1 MSLLG
6 SPWPDSATVQDGVL
20 VVGGCRVDE
29 LAAEYGTPLYVYDAA
44 TLRARARA
52 YAEPLAHRR
61 GGGFVAFAVKACGT
75 LGVMRILVEEGLG
88 FDVSSEGE
96 LAAALAADGNPE
108 RMVLH
113 GNAKTDGDIDA
124 AVAAGVRL
132 VMLDGPEESEIVAEA
147 AARHGR
153 RQAVALRITP
163 GIEAGAVA
171 AIQTGGDDSKFGFT
185 PEQAAETVARVRNEP
200 RLWLEGLHVHLGSQV
215 VDSGTL
221 ESAVGWLATFCEE
234 IGLVPRLLDLGGGL
248 GIAYEDELAPD
259 PARHAEAL
267 SDALAVAFPDA
278 SLVLEPGRSVVGPAG
293 VTLYTVQATKTSID
307 GTRYVAMDGGMS
319 DNPRPQLYGARY
331 TVAAAT
337 RMDDAPLE
345 TVAVAGRHCES
356 GDVLVRDVL
365 LPDPRPGDILVTPAT
380 GAYGHALANNYN
392 GVPRPPVIFCRGGS
406 ARVVVRRETYDDLM
420 RRDVGP

>member
-1 MSLLG
+1 MSTLG
-6 SPWPDSATVQDGVL
+6 SPWPDSAQVADGVL
-20 VVGGCRVDE
+20 VIGGCRVDA

-52 YAEPLAHRR
+52 YAEPISQRR

-75 LGVMRILVEEGLG
+75 LAVMRILVEEGLG

-124 AVAAGVRL
+124 SVAAGVRL
-132 VMLDGPEESEIVAEA
+132 VMLDGPEEAEIVAEA

-185 PEQAAETVARVRNEP
+185 PAQAAETVGRVRAEP

-215 VDSGTL
+215 VDSETL
-221 ESAVGWLATFCEE
+221 ESAVGWLAGFCQE
-234 IGLVPRLLDLGGGL
+234 IGLDPRLLDLGGGL

-259 PARHAEAL
+259 PAQHAEAL
-267 SDALAVAFPDA
+267 SDALSRAFPEA
-278 SLVLEPGRSVVGPAG
+278 ALVLEPGRSIVGPAG
-293 VTLYTVQATKTSID
+293 VTLYSVQASKTSID

-337 RMDDAPLE
+337 RMDDDPTE
-345 TVAVAGRHCES
+345 TVAIAGRHCES
-356 GDVLVRDVL
+356 GDVLVRDVPLPAMHRGDL
-365 LPDPRPGDILVTPAT
+365 LAVAAT
-380 GAYGHALANNYN
+380 GAYTQSMSSNYN
-392 GVPRPPVIFCRGGS
+392 LVTRAAAVIVENGRS
-406 ARVVVRRETYDDLM
+406 TLATRRETVAELLA
-420 RRDVGP
+420 REL

>member
-6 SPWPDSATVQDGVL
+6 SPWPESATVRDGVL

-75 LGVMRILVEEGLG
+75 LGVLRVLVEEGLG

-96 LAAALAADGNPE
+96 LAAALAADANPE
-108 RMVLH
+108 RIVLH

-132 VMLDGPEESEIVAEA
+132 VMLDGPEEAEIVAET

-171 AIQTGGDDSKFGFT
+171 AIQTGGEDSKFGFT
-185 PEQAAETVARVRNEP
+185 PAQAAETVAWVRNEP

-221 ESAVGWLATFCEE
+221 ESAVGWLATFCDE
-234 IGLVPRLLDLGGGL
+234 IGLEPRLLDLGGGL

-267 SDALAVAFPDA
+267 SDALAVSFPDA
-278 SLVLEPGRSVVGPAG
+278 ALVLEPGRSVVGPAG

-337 RMDDAPLE
+337 RMDEAPLE

-356 GDVLVRDVL
+356 GDVLVRDVALPTLHRGDL
-365 LPDPRPGDILVTPAT
+365 LAVAAT
-380 GAYGHALANNYN
+380 GAYTQSMASTYN
-392 GVPRPPVIFCRGGS
+392 LVPRAAAVIVENGRS
-406 ARVVVRRETYDDLM
+406 VLATRRESVAELLA
-420 RRDVGP
+420 REL

>member
-1 MSLLG
+1 VSLLG
-6 SPWPDSATVQDGVL
+6 SPWPDSAFVEDGVL
-20 VVGGCRVDE
+20 VIGGCRVDE
-29 LAAEYGTPLYVYDAA
+29 LAAEYGTPLYVYDAV

-52 YAEPLAHRR
+52 YAEPLEHRS

-75 LGVMRILVEEGLG
+75 VAVLRILVGEGLG

-96 LAAALAADGNPE
+96 LAAALAAGGSPE

-113 GNAKTDGDIDA
+113 GNAKTDDDIDA

-132 VMLDGPEESEIVAEA
+132 VMLDGPEEAEIVAEA

-171 AIQTGGDDSKFGFT
+171 AIQTGGEDSKFGFT
-185 PEQAAETVARVRNEP
+185 PAQAVDAVGLVRGEP

-215 VDSGTL
+215 VDRSTL
-221 ESAVGWLATFCEE
+221 ESAVEWLARFCTR
-234 IGLVPRLLDLGGGL
+234 IGLEPRLLDLGGGL
-248 GIAYEDELAPD
+248 GIAYEDEVAPD
-259 PARHAEAL
+259 PALHAAALSEAL
-267 SDALAVAFPDA
+267 AGVFPDSA
-278 SLVLEPGRSVVGPAG
+278 LVLEPGRSVVGPAG
-293 VTLYTVQATKTSID
+293 VTLYSVQASKTSID

-337 RMDDAPLE
+337 RMDDVPLE

-356 GDVLVRDVL
+356 GDVLVRGVVL
-365 LPDPRPGDILVTPAT
+365 PSLRRGDLLAVAAT
-380 GAYGHALANNYN
+380 GAYTQSMASNYN
-392 GVPRPPVIFCRGGS
+392 LVTRAAAVIVEDGR
-406 ARVVVRRETYDDLM
+406 AELATRRESVAELLG
-420 RRDVGP
+420 REL

>member
-6 SPWPDSATVQDGVL
+6 SPWPDSARVDEGVL
-20 VVGGCRVDE
+20 VLGGCRADA

-44 TLRARARA
+44 TLRSRARA

-61 GGGFVAFAVKACGT
+61 GGGFVAFAVKACGN
-75 LGVMRILVEEGLG
+75 LAVLRILIEEGLG

-108 RMVLH
+108 RIVLH

-124 AVAAGVRL
+124 AVVAGVRL
-132 VMLDGPEESEIVAEA
+132 IMLDGPEEAEIVAEA

-185 PEQAAETVARVRNEP
+185 PEQAAATVALIRNEP

-215 VDSGTL
+215 VDSETL
-221 ESAVGWLATFCEE
+221 ESAVGWLASFCDE
-234 IGLVPRLLDLGGGL
+234 IGLEPRLLDLGGGL

-259 PARHAEAL
+259 PAQHAQAL
-267 SDALAVAFPDA
+267 SDALAIAFPDA

-293 VTLYTVQATKTSID
+293 VTLYTVQATKTSND
-307 GTRYVAMDGGMS
+307 GTRYVAIDGGMS

-356 GDVLVRDVL
+356 GDVLVRDVALPTLHRGDL
-365 LPDPRPGDILVTPAT
+365 LAVAAT
-380 GAYGHALANNYN
+380 GAYTQSMGSNYN
-392 GVPRPPVIFCRGGS
+392 LVPRAAAVIVENGRS
-406 ARVVVRRETYDDLM
+406 VLATRRESVSELLA
-420 RRDVGP
+420 REI

>member
-6 SPWPDSATVQDGVL
+6 SPWPDSATVEDGVL
-20 VVGGCRVDE
+20 VIGGCRMDA
-29 LAAEYGTPLYVYDAA
+29 LAAEHGTPLYVYDAA

-52 YAEPLAHRR
+52 YAAPLGRRR
-61 GGGFVAFAVKACGT
+61 GGGFVAFAVKACGN
-75 LGVMRILVEEGLG
+75 LAVLRILVEEGLG
-88 FDVSSEGE
+88 FDVSSVGE
-96 LAAALAADGNPE
+96 LAAALAAGGDSE
-108 RMVLH
+108 RLVLH
-113 GNAKTDGDIDA
+113 GNAKTDEDIDA

-132 VMLDGPEESEIVAEA
+132 VMLDGPEEAEIVAEA

-171 AIQTGGDDSKFGFT
+171 AIQTGGEDSKFGFT
-185 PEQAAETVARVRNEP
+185 PAQAAETVARIRDEP

-215 VDSGTL
+215 ADSGTL
-221 ESAVGWLATFCEE
+221 ESAVGWLARFCRE
-234 IGLVPRLLDLGGGL
+234 IGLEPRLLDLGGGL

-278 SLVLEPGRSVVGPAG
+278 ALVLEPGRSVVGPAG
-293 VTLYTVQATKTSID
+293 VTLYTVQASKTSID

-331 TVAAAT
+331 TVAAAA
-337 RMDDAPLE
+337 RMDDVPLE
-345 TVAVAGRHCES
+345 TVAIAGRHCES
-356 GDVLVRDVL
+356 GDVLVRDVPLPAMRRGDL
-365 LPDPRPGDILVTPAT
+365 LAVAAT
-380 GAYGHALANNYN
+380 GAYTQSMASTYN
-392 GVPRPPVIFCRGGS
+392 LVPRAAAVIVEHGQS
-406 ARVVVRRETYDDLM
+406 VLATRRERIADLLA
-420 RRDVGP
+420 REL

>member
-6 SPWPDSATVQDGVL
+6 SPWPDSARVDEGVL
-20 VVGGCRVDE
+20 VIGGCRVDA
-29 LAAEYGTPLYVYDAA
+29 LAAEYGTPLYVYDAQ

-75 LGVMRILVEEGLG
+75 VAVLRLLVEEGLG

-96 LAAALAADGNPE
+96 LAAALAADANPE

-124 AVAAGVRL
+124 AVAAGLRL
-132 VMLDGPEESEIVAEA
+132 VMLDGPEEAEIVAEA

-185 PEQAAETVARVRNEP
+185 PEQAAETVTWVRGEP

-215 VDSGTL
+215 VDGETL
-221 ESAVGWLATFCEE
+221 RSAVGWLARFCQE
-234 IGLVPRLLDLGGGL
+234 IELEPRLLDLGGGL
-248 GIAYEDELAPD
+248 GIAYEDGVAPD
-259 PARHAEAL
+259 PLRHAEAL
-267 SDALAVAFPDA
+267 SDALAVAFPESA
-278 SLVLEPGRSVVGPAG
+278 LVLEPGRSVVGPAG
-293 VTLYTVQATKTSID
+293 VTLYSVQASKTSID

-356 GDVLVRDVL
+356 GDVLVRDVPLPTMHRGDL
-365 LPDPRPGDILVTPAT
+365 LAVAAT
-380 GAYGHALANNYN
+380 GAYTQSMASNYN
-392 GVPRPPVIFCRGGS
+392 LVPRAAAVLVENGR
-406 ARVVVRRETYDDLM
+406 AELVTRRETVAELLA
-420 RRDVGP
+420 REL

>member
-1 MSLLG
+1 
-6 SPWPDSATVQDGVL
+6 
-20 VVGGCRVDE
+20 
-29 LAAEYGTPLYVYDAA
+29 
-44 TLRARARA
+44 
-52 YAEPLAHRR
+52 
-61 GGGFVAFAVKACGT
+61 
-75 LGVMRILVEEGLG
+75 MRILVEEGLG

-132 VMLDGPEESEIVAEA
+132 VMLDGPEEAQIVAEA
-147 AARHGR
+147 ASRHGR

-171 AIQTGGDDSKFGFT
+171 AIQTGGEDSKFGFT
-185 PEQAAETVARVRNEP
+185 PAQAAETVARVRNEP

-215 VDSGTL
+215 VDSETL
-221 ESAVGWLATFCEE
+221 ASAVGWLARFCEE
-234 IGLVPRLLDLGGGL
+234 IGLEPRLLDLGGGL

-267 SDALAVAFPDA
+267 SDALARAFPEA
-278 SLVLEPGRSVVGPAG
+278 ALVLEPGRSVVGPAG

-331 TVAAAT
+331 TVPPRRAWTT
-337 RMDDAPLE
+337 RRSRRSPS
-345 TVAVAGRHCES
+345 AGRHCES
-356 GDVLVRDVL
+356 GDVLVRDVVLPTMHRGDL
-365 LPDPRPGDILVTPAT
+365 LAVAAT
-380 GAYGHALANNYN
+380 GAYTQSMSSNYN
-392 GVPRPPVIFCRGGS
+392 LVPRAAAVIVENGRS
-406 ARVVVRRETYDDLM
+406 VLATRRESLGELLA
-420 RRDVGP
+420 REV

>member
-6 SPWPDSATVQDGVL
+6 SPWPDTACVEDGVL

-61 GGGFVAFAVKACGT
+61 SGGFVAFAVKACGNIAV
-75 LGVMRILVEEGLG
+75 LRVLVEEGVG

-108 RMVLH
+108 RIVLH
-113 GNAKTDGDIDA
+113 GNAKTDDDIEA
-124 AVAAGVRL
+124 AVNAGVRL
-132 VMLDGPEESEIVAEA
+132 VMLDGPEEAEIVAEA

-163 GIEAGAVA
+163 GIQAGAVA

-185 PEQAAETVARVRNEP
+185 PEQAAETVARIRQEP

-215 VDSGTL
+215 VESDTL
-221 ESAVGWLATFCEE
+221 ESAVGWLAGFCEE
-234 IGLVPRLLDLGGGL
+234 IGLEPRLLDLGGGL
-248 GIAYEDELAPD
+248 GIAYEDEVPPD

-267 SDALAVAFPDA
+267 SDALSGAFPA
-278 SLVLEPGRSVVGPAG
+278 AALVLEPGRSVVGPAG
-293 VTLYTVQATKTSID
+293 VTLYSVQASKTSID

-337 RMDDAPLE
+337 RMDDLPLE

-356 GDVLVRDVL
+356 GDVLVRGVPLPAMHRGDL
-365 LPDPRPGDILVTPAT
+365 LAVAAT
-380 GAYGHALANNYN
+380 GAYTQSMGSNYN
-392 GVPRPPVIFCRGGS
+392 LVPRAAAVIVENGRS
-406 ARVVVRRETYDDLM
+406 VLATRRESISDLLA
-420 RRDVGP
+420 REL